1 MSESSSPI
9 PYPRLVIVLA
19 AVLLLG
25 LIFLAVDL
33 SPSLRHLDV
42 TILSGPAEGNYR
54 HLAGELRERG
64 LARRADVKVVESA
77 GSADNLARLAAAS
90 ESCEAHYALT
100 QDGIAPPEGSE
111 LFLVARL
118 RKSESLFLIGKEAS
132 AITRFDQLRRMTI
145 GAGPAGSGTDHL
157 MRQVFEDP
165 DMAPLGVTL
174 ENGDIGSLLDRLGA
188 GELLLGGFVVDE
200 DATLIRDAVRER
212 GLELA
217 AFANLDVIARKH
229 PHLWHG
235 RIGAGQFDPIAMLP
249 PGDRRVLRVDTLVV
263 GNGCA
268 SHAQT
273 VGMLSLL
280 AETFPGLVEH
290 NRTKG
295 DSALFAHS
303 STANAFYQH
312 GEPHV
317 VEQHVPW
324 LVDIMPPSN
333 WVYVVM
339 SVSLLFNVMGFG
351 HRFRLWRLDADRVKV
366 EERIFALLGREL
378 TNDEIHDMLP
388 TEAHRTR
395 TTLKQLDP
403 ILETL
408 GQLRERCRTQS
419 VSMLVPMGQEMAYR
433 YQEDQLEQAI
443 AALRRFRHRVVE
455 ALGAGDEGVQRAA
468 EPTEEPTEEREEDD
482 AV

>member
-1 MSESSSPI
+1 MSQERSSPV
-9 PYPRLVIVLA
+9 PYPRLV
-19 AVLLLG
+19 VLLGAVVVLG
-25 LIFLAVDL
+25 LVFLAVDL

-64 LARRADVKVVESA
+64 LERHADVTVIETA
-77 GSADNLARLAAAS
+77 GSVDNLARLSAAA

-100 QDGIAPPEGSE
+100 QDGIPPPEGSA
-111 LFLVARL
+111 LTLVARL
-118 RKSESLFLIGKEAS
+118 RKSESLFLIGLEAS
-132 AITRFDQLRRMTI
+132 ALTRFEQLRGMTI
-145 GAGPAGSGTDHL
+145 GAGAEGSGTDHL
-157 MRQVFEDP
+157 MRAIFGDP
-165 DMAPLGVTL
+165 DLAPLGVTL
-174 ENGDIGSLLDRLGA
+174 ENGETGALLDRLQRGDLPLWA
-188 GELLLGGFVVDE
+188 MVVDE
-200 DATLIRDAVRER
+200 DAALIRDAVRDR

-217 AFANLDVIARKH
+217 AFENLDVIARKH
-229 PHLWHG
+229 AHLWHG
-235 RIGAGQFDPIAMLP
+235 RIGAGQFDPIGMRP

-290 NRTKG
+290 NRSKG
-295 DSALFAHS
+295 GSHLFAHS
-303 STANAFYQH
+303 STASAFYEH

-366 EERIFALLGREL
+366 EDQTFTLLGREL
-378 TNDEIHDMLP
+378 TNDEIHDMVP
-388 TEAHRTR
+388 TKAHRTQA
-395 TTLKQLDP
+395 TLAELDG
-403 ILETL
+403 IVDKLSE
-408 GQLRERCRTQS
+408 LRERCRTQS

-443 AALRRFRHRVVE
+443 AALRRFRHRVEETVE
-455 ALGAGDEGVQRAA
+455 ETVEG
-468 EPTEEPTEEREEDD
+468 READD
-482 AV
+482 ATED